1 MRPTLNVA
9 KDQRSWPLIA
19 VLAIAGASASFMFT
33 LVVPIQ
39 AQLPELLNSPREAT
53 AWVVTIT
60 LLTSAVATPI
70 SGRLGDLFGKRK
82 VIMLL
87 LISLIIGNIL
97 AAASTNLTMLLVG
110 RGLQG
115 LMTGVIP
122 LGIAVL
128 RDQLPPKRI
137 GGAVA
142 LISGSF
148 GFGAAL
154 GLPISSFIAET
165 MDWHA
170 LFWTAAVLGLALL
183 ALVAWIVPKDTVFA
197 TGGFD
202 YIGAVGLSAGLTGIL
217 VAIAQGN
224 AWGWASPATL
234 AFGGGGILLLLAWGA
249 FELRLENPVVD
260 LRVAA
265 RPTVLMTNLASVALG
280 FAFFSSAVLFPQI
293 LQLPTSTEIGLGMS
307 LMSIGFILAP
317 AGLVQIA
324 MAPVAARLNRNVG
337 GRATLVTSA
346 VVISFAYVLAL
357 LAATEVWQILLAN
370 ALVGAGIGIGYASMP
385 MLIMGAVHSTETG
398 AANGL
403 NSLMRALG
411 TGSAAAVMGAILAGS
426 SAGNSAP
433 TAAGFQLGFAIALGA
448 TVTAGVLAL
457 CIPKPLP
464 LHAVAVDVSVRETEL
479 EEDIS
484 QHQCPASTGRLAI
497 VDEE

>member
-1 MRPTLNVA
+1 MRKALNPV

-19 VLAIAGASASFMFT
+19 VLALAGAAASFMFT

-39 AQLPELLNSPREAT
+39 AQLPELLNSSREAT

-60 LLTSAVATPI
+60 LLTSAVVTPI

-87 LISLIIGNIL
+87 LIALIIGNIL
-97 AAASTNLTMLLVG
+97 AAASTNLTMLLAG

-154 GLPISSFIAET
+154 GLPISSFVAET

-170 LFWTAAVLGLALL
+170 LFWTAAVLGLILL
-183 ALVAWIVPKDTVFA
+183 ALVAWIVPKDAVFA

-202 YIGAVGLSAGLTGIL
+202 YVGSIGLSAGLTGIL

-224 AWGWASPATL
+224 AWGWTSPATL

-293 LQLPTSTEIGLGMS
+293 LELPTSSGVGLGMS

-346 VVISFAYVLAL
+346 IVISLAYVLAL
-357 LAATEVWQILLAN
+357 LAATEIWQILIAN

-411 TGSAAAVMGAILAGS
+411 TGSAAAVMGAILAAS
-426 SAGNSAP
+426 SAGASAP

-464 LHAVAVDVSVRETEL
+464 RRGLAIDVSGKSTEL
-479 EEDIS
+479 EEKVS
-484 QHQCPASTGRLAI
+484 LH
-497 VDEE
+497 

>member
-1 MRPTLNVA
+1 MRKARTVTV
-9 KDQRSWPLIA
+9 DQRSWPLIA
-19 VLAIAGASASFMFT
+19 VLAITGACASFMFT

-39 AQLPELLNSPREAT
+39 AQLPELLNSSRQAT

-82 VIMLL
+82 VIVLL
-87 LISLIIGNIL
+87 LIALIVGNVL
-97 AAASTNLTMLLVG
+97 AAASTGLTMLLVG
-110 RGLQG
+110 RALQG

-128 RDQLPPKRI
+128 RDQLPAKRI

-148 GFGAAL
+148 GFGSAL
-154 GLPISSFIAET
+154 GLPISAFIAET
-165 MDWHA
+165 MNWNA
-170 LFWTAAVLGLALL
+170 LFWTAAILGLALL
-183 ALVAWIVPKDTVFA
+183 VLVARIVPKDTVFA

-202 YIGAVGLSAGLTGIL
+202 YVGAVGLSIGLSGII

-224 AWGWASPATL
+224 AWGWTSPGTL
-234 AFGGGGILLLLAWGA
+234 AFGCGGIAVLLAWGA
-249 FELRLENPVVD
+249 FELRLKDPVVD

-265 RPTVLMTNLASVALG
+265 RPTVLMTNLASIALG

-293 LQLPTSTEIGLGMS
+293 LQLPVNTEVGLGMS
-307 LMSIGFILAP
+307 LMAIGFILAP

-324 MAPVAARLNRNVG
+324 MAPVAARLNRTVG

-357 LAATEVWQILLAN
+357 LGATELWQILVAN

-385 MLIMGAVHSTETG
+385 MLIMGAVDSTETG

-411 TGSAAAVMGAILAGS
+411 TGSAAAVMGAILAAS
-426 SAGNSAP
+426 SAGTSAP
-433 TAAGFQLGFAIALGA
+433 TAAGFQLGFVIALGA
-448 TVTAGVLAL
+448 TVAAGVLAL
-457 CIPKPLP
+457 FIPKPRP
-464 LHAVAVDVSVRETEL
+464 VHAVVIDVS
-479 EEDIS
+479 
-484 QHQCPASTGRLAI
+484 AGMA
-497 VDEE
+497 DESRR